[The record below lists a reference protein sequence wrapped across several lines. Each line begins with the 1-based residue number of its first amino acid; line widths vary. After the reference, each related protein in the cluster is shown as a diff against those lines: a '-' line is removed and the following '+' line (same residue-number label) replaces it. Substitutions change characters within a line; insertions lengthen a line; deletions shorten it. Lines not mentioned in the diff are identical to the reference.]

1 MRAVK
6 CVLAGGVLAAGIA
19 AYAQSAT
26 GWRLQ
31 SSNAM
36 GDTIV
41 HGSGAVVNALAVP
54 TQKDI
59 SDEQAART
67 VARTLKECPGIATAP
82 ARKTANGRGIALV
95 APVGAGQCVVVT
107 GHGNGKVAMAL
118 GLQKTSEDIELV
130 KLAEFMAFNRLD
142 ARTTGQAGGAPA
154 LPAPPTGQ
162 TALGTNK
169 SGNTKSGS
177 IVPVPQPA
185 SLKAAINRIPPANR
199 PIDMAYRSEW
209 DSVSMSMSYVPWVL
223 FADNIAVEADCDTWN
238 YSYTPSRATISK
250 NAIGCDVATWRK
262 VGGSIKFDDD
272 DPVDH
277 GGFGRFAPGERI
289 SIAMRRQGGGS
300 VSGGFASTSVISSG
314 DLRMTPAGQIA
325 IGSWSGVT
333 TSGSNFTAYGS
344 GNRGV
349 QGTYYLDGFL
359 MAVQDAAGRISI
371 GFISRRTEGRDT
383 YMIVNG
389 KLYWK

>member
-6 CVLAGGVLAAGIA
+6 CILAGGVLAAGIA
-19 AYAQSAT
+19 TYAQSAT
-26 GWRLQ
+26 GWRLEN
-31 SSNAM
+31 SNAL
-36 GDTIV
+36 GDSIA
-41 HGSGAVVNALAVP
+41 HSSGATVKAFAVP
-54 TQKDI
+54 SQSDI
-59 SDEQAART
+59 TDEQAART
-67 VARTLKECPGIATAP
+67 VARTLKECPGIAAAP
-82 ARKTANGRGIALV
+82 ARKTANGRGTALV
-95 APVGAGQCVVVT
+95 VAAGSRQCVVVT
-107 GHGNGKVAMAL
+107 GHGNGKVGMSL
-118 GLQKTSEDIELV
+118 GLQNTAEDIGLV
-130 KLAEFMAFNRLD
+130 KLAEFMLFNRLD
-142 ARTTGQAGGAPA
+142 AKTTGQAGGAAAVPT
-154 LPAPPTGQ
+154 PPTGQ
-162 TALGTNK
+162 TAMSTNK
-169 SGNTKSGS
+169 SGGGKSAS
-177 IVPVPQPA
+177 TAPVPQPA

-289 SIAMRRQGGGS
+289 NIAMRRQGGGS
-300 VSGGFASTSVISSG
+300 VGGGFGSTSVISSG

-333 TSGSNFTAYGS
+333 TTGSNFTAYGS